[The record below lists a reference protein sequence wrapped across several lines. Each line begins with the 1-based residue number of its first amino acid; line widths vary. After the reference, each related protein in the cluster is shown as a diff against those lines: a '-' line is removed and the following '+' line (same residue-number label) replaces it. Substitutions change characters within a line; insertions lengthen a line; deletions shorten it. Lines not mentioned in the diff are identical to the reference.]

1 MAHLRQSKKWFWGKE
16 TRHPEKLGKK
26 AEIYKQQGILHE
38 SASCDFCAFNPVLIL
53 IKKWTLRE
61 LGVDRKEN
69 SKAFPVG
76 QNGFILKEW

>member
-1 MAHLRQSKKWFWGKE
+1 MILRKRIKKHVILNPRKIRKE
-16 TRHPEKLGKK
+16 SRDLE
-26 AEIYKQQGILHE
+26 QQGIAHE

-53 IKKWTLRE
+53 IKKWILRE

-76 QNGFILKEW
+76 QN